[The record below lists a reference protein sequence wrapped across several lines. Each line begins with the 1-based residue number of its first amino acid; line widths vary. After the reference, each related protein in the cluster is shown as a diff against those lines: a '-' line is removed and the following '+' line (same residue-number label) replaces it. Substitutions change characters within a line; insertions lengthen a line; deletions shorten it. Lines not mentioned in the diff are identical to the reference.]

1 MLDPLEV
8 HLLNF
13 PNIII
18 KCSELQLTAFP
29 GLPQGT
35 NTIVD
40 YCGDP
45 LVHVAMMIG
54 SETG

>member
-18 KCSELQLTAFP
+18 KSSELQLTAFP